1 MISMKKQVLFSLV
14 LSMVSLLPAWS
25 QQAKEHSK
33 KNYVDS
39 LNRYYIQ
46 KDLPVYFQVSNNA
59 NGSNPVSLQAEEKQ
73 RMELKPLYLDGSGK
87 HVIKHTDEKTKK
99 EYDLPIYADGIAPIT
114 TVKFLQAPHFVN
126 ATTNFYGKELIINI
140 ATKDEMSGINALYQS
155 LDGIDYSIYQA
166 QLNSLLQ
173 GKHKLKFY
181 AVDNVGNA
189 ETPHERLFTVDLS
202 APETFHNVVGISSD
216 NVISLSSRIYLTAQD
231 SISGVAK
238 TEYAFDAAPRI
249 PYLIDNVLPLAS
261 LTDGNHV
268 LNYYSKDNVNNIET
282 VKELKFYLDRTAPIM
297 ASDVLGDRFV
307 VGTKV
312 YFSGRTKLKLTAIDN
327 KSGIKEV
334 LYSIDGEP
342 FQPYSEPIYL
352 PSKPGN
358 HTVKYYALDNASNQG
373 IAAAH
378 NATLASQEYKY
389 NVSTVYVDLT
399 GPSIASAFEGR
410 TFAKGDTVFIN
421 SATKI
426 RLSGSDNES
435 GLQKILYS
443 YGSDVQEEIFAAPFT
458 VSGSGYRKLSIF
470 GYDNVNNR
478 NVKTTEFVVDNQGPE
493 VFHHFS
499 VSAVKGAEGQIYF
512 PSYTSLTVASTDSQ
526 TGGEK
531 ITYAI
536 NGGAELTYTLPLTG
550 FVKNKKYEVKVSAF
564 DKLGN
569 KTVSEVNFLTGT
581 Y

>member
-1 MISMKKQVLFSLV
+1 MKKKVLFSLV
-14 LSMVSLLPAWS
+14 LSVVSLLPAFA
-25 QQAKEHSK
+25 QQTKEHAK

-39 LNRYYIQ
+39 LSRYYIQ
-46 KDLPVYFQVSNNA
+46 KDLPIYFQVSNNPA
-59 NGSNPVSLQAEEKQ
+59 GSNPVSLQVEEKQ
-73 RMELKPLYLDGSGK
+73 RMEPKPLYLDGSGK
-87 HVIKHTDEKTKK
+87 HVIKHTDEKTHK

-114 TVKFLQAPHFVN
+114 SVKFLQAPHYVKT
-126 ATTNFYGKELIINI
+126 TTNFYGKELAIKLTT
-140 ATKDEMSGINALYQS
+140 ADEMSGINALYQS
-155 LDGIDYSIYQA
+155 LDGMDYATYQN
-166 QLNSLLQ
+166 QLTALRE

-216 NVISLSSRIYLTAQD
+216 NVISLSTRIYLTAQD

-238 TEYAFDAAPRI
+238 TEYAFDGTPRI
-249 PYLIDNVLPLAS
+249 PYLIDNVLPLTS
-261 LTDGNHV
+261 LADGSHV
-268 LNYYSKDNVNNIET
+268 LSYYSKDNVNNIET

-342 FQPYSEPIYL
+342 FQQYTEAIYL

-358 HTVKYYALDNASNQG
+358 HTVRYYALDNASNQG

-378 NATLASQEYKY
+378 NTTLASQEYKY

-399 GPSIASAFEGR
+399 GPSIGYAFEGR

-421 SATKI
+421 STTKI
-426 RLSGSDNES
+426 KLSGSDNES

-443 YGSDVQEEIFAAPFT
+443 YGGDAQEQIFAAPFT
-458 VSGSGYRKLSIF
+458 VAGSGYRKLSIF

-478 NVKTTEFVVDNQGPE
+478 NVKTTEFVVDDQGPE

-499 VSAVKGAEGQIYF
+499 VNAVKAADGQSYF
-512 PSYTSLTVASTDSQ
+512 PSYTSLTLASTDGQ
-526 TGGEK
+526 TGSEK
-531 ITYAI
+531 IMYSI
-536 NGGAELTYTLPLTG
+536 NGGAEVTYTLPLTG
-550 FVKNKKYEVKVSAF
+550 FTKNKKYEVKVSAY

-569 KTVSEVNFLTGT
+569 KTVSEISFVTGT

>member
-1 MISMKKQVLFSLV
+1 VA
-14 LSMVSLLPAWS
+14 LPVWS
-25 QQAKEHSK
+25 QQAKEHAK

-39 LNRYYIQ
+39 LKRYYVQ
-46 KDLPVYFQVSNNA
+46 KDLPVYFQVTNSADGA
-59 NGSNPVSLQAEEKQ
+59 NPILLQAEEKQ
-73 RMELKPLYLDGSGK
+73 KMALKPLYLDGSGK
-87 HVIKHTDEKTKK
+87 HVFKHTDEKTHT
-99 EYDLPIYADGIAPIT
+99 EYAVPIYADGIAPVSS
-114 TVKFLQAPHFVN
+114 VKFLQAPYFVK
-126 ATTNFYGKELIINI
+126 ATTNFYGKELSIKL
-140 ATKDEMSGINALYQS
+140 ATADEMSGINALYQS
-155 LDGIDYSIYQA
+155 LDGIDYAVYQLTTLA
-166 QLNSLLQ
+166 QGQ
-173 GKHKLKFY
+173 HKLKFY

-216 NVISLSSRIYLTAQD
+216 NVISLSTKIYLTAQD

-249 PYLIDNVLPLAS
+249 PYVVNNMLPLTTLA
-261 LTDGNHV
+261 DGNHV
-268 LNYYSKDNVNNIET
+268 LSYYSKDNVNNMET
-282 VKELKFYLDRTAPIM
+282 IKELKFYLDRTAPIM

-342 FQPYSEPIYL
+342 FQTYSEPIYL
-352 PSKPGN
+352 PSKPGQ

-399 GPSIASAFEGR
+399 GPSIAFAYEGR

-421 SATKI
+421 NTTKI
-426 RLSGSDNES
+426 KLTGSDNES
-435 GLQKILYS
+435 GLQKILYN
-443 YGSDVQEEIFAAPFT
+443 YGNGSEEQLFATAFT
-458 VSGSGYRKLSIF
+458 VAGSGYRKLSIF

-493 VFHHFS
+493 VYHHFS
-499 VSAVKGAEGQIYF
+499 VNAVKAADGQSYF
-512 PSYTSLTVASTDSQ
+512 PSYSSLTLASTDQQ
-526 TGGEK
+526 TGSDK
-531 ITYAI
+531 IVYAI
-536 NGGAELTYTLPLTG
+536 NGGSELPYSLPLAG
-550 FVKNKKYEVKVSAF
+550 FVKNKKYEVNVSAY

-569 KTVSEVNFLTGT
+569 KTVTTINFSTGT